1 MDSDKDKRF
10 SQQRQ
15 ILGAVANR
23 LSKQQELENKIAGC
37 HGNKQ
42 AELGVYLQELH
53 LGELSNIFFWI
64 PPKTCSMFCLPINL
78 VIFND
83 QDALCASLRTG
94 KVEYAILALKELL
107 EQHHPT
113 IQVLTHTEAQKKFE
127 FMPSSLEDLGITQ
140 ASSSL
145 KANTAI

>member
-1 MDSDKDKRF
+1 MDGDTSF
-10 SQQRQ
+10 SEQRQ
-15 ILGAVANR
+15 KLGAVANR
-23 LSKQQELENKIAGC
+23 LSKQKSLENKIAGC
-37 HGNKQ
+37 YGNKQ
-42 AELGVYLQELH
+42 AELAAYLEELD

-64 PPKTCSMFCLPINL
+64 LPETCSMFCLPINL

-94 KVEYAILALKELL
+94 KAEYAILALKELL
-107 EQHHPT
+107 EQHYPT
-113 IQVLTHTEAQKKFE
+113 IQILTHTEAQKKFE
-127 FMPSSLEDLGITQ
+127 FMPSNLEDLGVTQ